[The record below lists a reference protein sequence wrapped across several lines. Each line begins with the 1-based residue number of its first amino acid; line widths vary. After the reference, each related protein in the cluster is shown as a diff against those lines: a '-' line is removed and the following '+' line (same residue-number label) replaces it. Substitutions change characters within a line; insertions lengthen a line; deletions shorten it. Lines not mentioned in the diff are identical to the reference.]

1 MTYQITARIETVYDE
16 ADIIRMMLETG
27 EYGFGLND
35 ITTNAMIDF
44 IGRLE
49 FGSDVMYNNTQHAT
63 EAKYVKY
70 SISGETGDYLVRTF
84 DGISEKVRDAYA
96 SSDTQALQDIIQS
109 TFGE

>member
-27 EYGFGLND
+27 EYGLGLND
-35 ITTNAMIDF
+35 ITTNAIIDF
-44 IGRLE
+44 VGRLE
-49 FGSDVMYNNTQHAT
+49 FGSDVMYNNTKHST

-84 DGISEKVRDAYA
+84 DGVSEKVRDIVNG
-96 SSDTQALQDIIQS
+96 TDIDQLKEML
-109 TFGE
+109 GQ

>member
-35 ITTNAMIDF
+35 ITTQAMIDF

-70 SISGETGDYLVRTF
+70 SISGEAGDYLVRVF
-84 DGISEKVRDAYA
+84 DGVAEKVREIVNGTDA
-96 SSDTQALQDIIQS
+96 QALQDLIQS
-109 TFGE
+109 TYGE